1 MLHLAKDILDKL
13 RELKVDL
20 RSNPAYFIGGGSI
33 LFREFLEKSP
43 LVAKAYFLESP
54 NANALG
60 YQVMAETQQAISREE
75 KLLYDNEKRMANID
89 LHFNSV

>member
-1 MLHLAKDILDKL
+1 MKKRIKRTKKAKQEATQLA
-13 RELKVDL
+13 EEPMVDDAYDDYYDDV

-54 NANALG
+54 NSNALG
-60 YQVMAETQQAISREE
+60 YQVMAETQQAISR
-75 KLLYDNEKRMANID
+75 
-89 LHFNSV
+89 

>member
-60 YQVMAETQQAISREE
+60 YQVMAETQQAISRKE
-75 KLLYDNEKRMANID
+75 KLVYDNEKEWQI
-89 LHFNSV
+89 